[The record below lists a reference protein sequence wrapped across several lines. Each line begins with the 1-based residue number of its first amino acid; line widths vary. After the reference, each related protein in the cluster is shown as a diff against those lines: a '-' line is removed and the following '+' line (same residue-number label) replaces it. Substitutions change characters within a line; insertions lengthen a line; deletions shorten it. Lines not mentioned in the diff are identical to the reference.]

1 MFSRIVLSVVLGCAI
16 FYSALSLV
24 VAAYHGFIGP
34 AYWSYFMLS
43 SIVLSGFLIEYGN
56 PNKKVANKRLRIAI
70 YANLAFASLLAV
82 AFTAVTLYF

>member
-1 MFSRIVLSVVLGCAI
+1 MFSRIVLSVVLGFAI

-24 VAAYHGFIGP
+24 VAAYHGFLGP

-43 SIVLSGFLIEYGN
+43 SVALSGFLIDYGS
-56 PNKKVANKRLRIAI
+56 PSKKVATKRLRIAI
-70 YANLAFASLLAV
+70 YANLALASFLAI